1 MEIEQENKLIQKKE
15 ETKKQQ
21 NFSGS
26 EKTDDESCDSYQ
38 DDSYMYEKK
47 LQILHI
53 PHLIIWKMINEN
65 DLKLVDM
72 TLVGKD
78 ALNFLL

>member
-1 MEIEQENKLIQKKE
+1 MISKKE
-15 ETKKQQ
+15 ESKKSQ

-26 EKTDDESCDSYQ
+26 EKSDEESDSYQ
-38 DDSYMYEKK
+38 DDSYLYEKK

-53 PHLIIWKMINEN
+53 PHIILFKMINEN
-65 DLKLVDM
+65 DLKLIDM